1 MENGFSGPFV
11 LVFET
16 DFGSS
21 AYCGYDRTTGVFTA
35 RYPGVY
41 SFAINLWQSDIM
53 YAQIRIDEIVV
64 CEAYGRHMDTVSCH
78 VIQRLESGQKV
89 DVFLKSGRL
98 NNPHDASNNQF
109 HGVLLK

>member
-1 MENGFSGPFV
+1 MKNGFSGPFV

-21 AYCGYDRTTGVFTA
+21 AYCGYDRTSGVFTV

-41 SFAINLWQSDIM
+41 SFTINLWQSEVM
-53 YAQIRIDEIVV
+53 YAQLRIDEIVV
-64 CEAYGRHMDTVSCH
+64 CEAYSRHTVSCH
-78 VIQRLESGQKV
+78 VIQRLEKGQKV